1 MENFNDVKNFFVMNI
16 LYFIF
21 GAYFAYM
28 FGYYFFLEN
37 IFGTQEFAKGYIL
50 GGDSFRYIDGANQI
64 INFEM
69 PENKGIGYLGY
80 IFYIAIFQ
88 YFKFDLTIV
97 ILSQI
102 FFSFIS
108 SLCIFKIT
116 KKFSSHAGGVFA
128 LSLYLFYF
136 PLQKWNFYILTETL
150 FICLVIFI
158 VYFFIFFKSK
168 YLYLL
173 IFLIIFCITLRP
185 HGIVLIPC
193 LALSLLV
200 YLYSHNKL
208 KLFYLMIIGLFIFAF
223 PILYLLNGY
232 IKNEKVINSLISNV
246 IIWGYDNKSDHLE
259 FKNSNI
265 NNDLMSLLIFYKNNF
280 YLNTIAFFKKIFF
293 FYFSIRPFY
302 SDFHNYY
309 LILLNLI
316 YWPTAIL
323 GMFKLYNKNNLGI
336 ILVYFLIIF
345 FSFAVGLSWGDW
357 DGRFFHYILPLIFI
371 FSGIGFHNMFFKK
384 KNILFF
390 KV

>member
-1 MENFNDVKNFFVMNI
+1 MNF

-21 GAYFAYM
+21 VAYFAQM
-28 FGYYFFLEN
+28 LGYYFFSEN

-50 GGDSFRYIDGANQI
+50 GGDSFRYINGANQI
-64 INFEM
+64 INFKM
-69 PENKGIGYLGY
+69 PNDKGVGYLGY

-88 YFKFDLTIV
+88 YFKLDLTIV

-102 FFSFIS
+102 LFSFIS

-116 KKFSSHAGGVFA
+116 KKFSSHTGGVFA

-150 FICLVIFI
+150 FICLIIFI
-158 VYFFIFFKSK
+158 VYLFIFFKKK

-173 IFLIIFCITLRP
+173 IFLIIFYMILRP
-185 HGIVLIPC
+185 HGIILIPC
-193 LALSLLV
+193 LVLSLLV

-208 KLFYLMIIGLFIFAF
+208 KLFYLMIIGLLIFAF

-232 IKNEKVINSLISNV
+232 IKNENVINSLISNV

-265 NNDLMSLLIFYKNNF
+265 NNDLMSLLIFYKDNF
-280 YLNTIAFFKKIFF
+280 YLSTVAFFKKIFF

-309 LILLNLI
+309 ITLLNLI

-323 GMFKLYNKNNLGI
+323 GLFKLYNKNNIGI
-336 ILVYFLIIF
+336 TLIYFLIIF
-345 FSFAVGLSWGDW
+345 FTFAIGLTWVDW

-371 FSGIGFHNMFFKK
+371 LSGIGFHNMSFFKK
-384 KNILFF
+384 
-390 KV
+390 

>member
-1 MENFNDVKNFFVMNI
+1 MKNFNYIKNFFAMNI

-28 FGYYFFLEN
+28 FGYYFFSEN
-37 IFGTQEFAKGYIL
+37 ILGTQEFAKGYIL

-69 PENKGIGYLGY
+69 PDNKGIGYLGY

-116 KKFSSHAGGVFA
+116 KKFSSHTGGVFA
-128 LSLYLFYF
+128 LGLYLFYF

-150 FICLVIFI
+150 FICLLIFI
-158 VYFFIFFKSK
+158 VYFFIFFKKK
-168 YLYLL
+168 YFYLL
-173 IFLIIFCITLRP
+173 IFLIIFYITLRP
-185 HGIVLIPC
+185 HGIVLIPS

-200 YLYSHNKL
+200 YLYSHNKF
-208 KLFYLMIIGLFIFAF
+208 KLFYLMIVGSLIFAF

-232 IKNEKVINSLISNV
+232 IKNENVINSLISNV
-246 IIWGYDNKSDHLE
+246 IIWGYDNKSNHLE

-265 NNDLMSLLIFYKNNF
+265 NNDLISLLIFYKNNF
-280 YLNTIAFFKKIFF
+280 YFNTIAFFKKIFF

-309 LILLNLI
+309 LTLLNLI
-316 YWPTAIL
+316 YWPTAIF
-323 GMFKLYNKNNLGI
+323 GFFKLYNKNNLGI
-336 ILVYFLIIF
+336 YFSLFLIIF
-345 FSFAVGLSWGDW
+345 FSIAIGLTWVDW

-371 FSGIGFHNMFFKK
+371 FSGIGFHYICIF
-384 KNILFF
+384 LRR
-390 KV
+390 

>member
-1 MENFNDVKNFFVMNI
+1 MKNFNYIKNFFAMNI

-28 FGYYFFLEN
+28 FGYYFFSEN
-37 IFGTQEFAKGYIL
+37 ILGTQEFAKGYIL

-128 LSLYLFYF
+128 LGLYLFYF

-158 VYFFIFFKSK
+158 VYFFIFLKKK

-173 IFLIIFCITLRP
+173 IFLIIFYITLRP
-185 HGIVLIPC
+185 HGIILIPG

-208 KLFYLMIIGLFIFAF
+208 KLFYLMIIGLLIFAF

-345 FSFAVGLSWGDW
+345 FSFAVGLTWVDW

-371 FSGIGFHNMFFKK
+371 FSGIGFHNMFFLK
-384 KNILFF
+384 KNYS
-390 KV
+390 

>member
-1 MENFNDVKNFFVMNI
+1 MKNFNDIKTFFVMNF

-28 FGYYFFLEN
+28 LGYYFFSEN

-64 INFEM
+64 INFKM
-69 PENKGIGYLGY
+69 PNNKGVGYLGY

-88 YFKFDLTIV
+88 YFKLDLTIV

-102 FFSFIS
+102 LFSFIS

-116 KKFSSHAGGVFA
+116 KKFSSHTGGVFA

-158 VYFFIFFKSK
+158 VYLFIFFKKK

-173 IFLIIFCITLRP
+173 IFLIIFYMILRP
-185 HGIVLIPC
+185 HGVILIPC
-193 LALSLLV
+193 LVLSLLV

-208 KLFYLMIIGLFIFAF
+208 KLFYLMIIGLLIFAF

-246 IIWGYDNKSDHLE
+246 IIWGYENKSDHLE

-280 YLNTIAFFKKIFF
+280 YLNTIGFFKKIFF

-336 ILVYFLIIF
+336 TLVYFLIIF
-345 FSFAVGLSWGDW
+345 FSFAVGLTWVDW

-371 FSGIGFHNMFFKK
+371 FSGIGFHNMFFNKIDYSYYK
-384 KNILFF
+384 
-390 KV
+390 